1 MAMQVNP
8 TFAHIPP
15 GPEGIVAQDEVHA
28 IDTHLGICLD
38 TFPAIAAL
46 DRGIV
51 IVAGD
56 KVFATMQR
64 LD

>member
-1 MAMQVNP
+1 
-8 TFAHIPP
+8 
-15 GPEGIVAQDEVHA
+15 VAQDEVHA